1 MNIDIQTNIKE
12 VTKHLDVI
20 QKKQIPFATSVAL
33 NKVAFGLRKA
43 EIAKVKKVFDKA
55 TRFTETGFLVI
66 KSTKKNLVA
75 EVYINN
81 QTNRDRARYMQHEI
95 DGGTRHPYKTTI
107 VITRKSNYTGR
118 TTQAGNLSKATINKF
133 KNNRAKY
140 FFGRPTGMPQASEG
154 IWERY
159 GRESSGSAKGE
170 KIRQVALFTKFAKY
184 KPLFPFYE
192 TANQVVMGRGGF
204 KRQFEKAMRM
214 ALRSAR

>member
-12 VTKHLDVI
+12 VTKHLNVI
-20 QKKQIPFATSVAL
+20 QKKQIPFAASVAM
-33 NKVAFGLRKA
+33 NKVIFGMQKA
-43 EIAKVKKVFDKA
+43 EKNKVSRVFDNP
-55 TRFTETGFLVI
+55 TNFTKTGFVVI
-66 KSTKKNLVA
+66 KSRKDNLVA
-75 EVYINN
+75 ELYIQNEGN
-81 QTNRDRARYMQHEI
+81 KDRARYMQHEI